1 MKLTLIRPALMLGVI
16 PFVLSQASAQT
27 PDAGALQ
34 QGIQRQ
40 LEAGQM
46 QAPPE
51 SFVKEKT
58 PTPVAPS
65 KNQTLIDV
73 KGFKVTGMTIVTE
86 VEAQEVLAP
95 FKNRKLTLAQINEA
109 ATAIM
114 DLYQKKARIA
124 QAVVPPQEIKDGIV
138 EIKVIEGRVGA
149 IIIEPAF
156 EEDPPRLSS
165 KVTTKFLSYS
175 NPEGG
180 LVDLDGLERS
190 LSLINE
196 IPGVR
201 AEGSL
206 EPGKTDGL
214 TDVRVKVDELS
225 RISGRVD
232 LTNYGSAST
241 GSGQAI
247 LSLGLNDLM
256 GIGDAGTVDII
267 GSAGSIFAQA
277 RYFIPAN
284 ADGLRIGLGASTL
297 SYNTL
302 SQYTAL
308 GSASSSGTANTAG
321 FYSTYAL
328 ERTARSNKTIS
339 FSLENKTYI
348 NYGPNTFPSP
358 NTTALEAQ
366 LNPISSN
373 KTEVQNYSINS
384 ATLGLQGNQFVGDA
398 SWIWSANAIYGNL
411 HINNALQAAQDS
423 GGNGL
428 TPYVNGSYNNNALVS
443 TCVYYNC
450 PNGQN
455 TSGGYGKLTLASYF
469 NQPLPLNKTNLL
481 FSFNGQIANK
491 NLNTAEQFYLGGPYG
506 VRAYPVTQGGGSQ
519 GAVASIELNHTLENN
534 IKFGAFFDA
543 GVIQQYKSLF
553 SNWHYPNWN
562 PGVPSTENPL
572 PGQPANAGNTY
583 ALYGTGLNATY
594 TYKKTEIT
602 GTVAYRVGNNPLLN
616 SYGQQVN
623 VNGYASSVQLWVK
636 GSLYF

>member
-1 MKLTLIRPALMLGVI
+1 MKFVNIRPILLLGPI
-16 PFVLSQASAQT
+16 LFCAQLAYAQA

-40 LEAGQM
+40 LDAGQM

-51 SFVKEKT
+51 SFVKEKAPT
-58 PTPVAPS
+58 PTPVS

-73 KGFKVTGMTIVTE
+73 KGFKVTGITLVTQA
-86 VEAQEVLAP
+86 EAQEVLEP

-109 ATAIM
+109 ASAVS
-114 DLYQKKARIA
+114 DLYQKKGRIA
-124 QAVVPPQEIKDGIV
+124 QAVVPPQEIKEGIV

-165 KVTTKFLSYS
+165 KVTTQFLSYS

-206 EPGKTDGL
+206 EPGKNDGTTDI
-214 TDVRVKVDELS
+214 RVKVDELS
-225 RISGRVD
+225 RVSGRVD
-232 LTNYGSAST
+232 LSNYGSAST
-241 GSGQAI
+241 GSGQGI

-256 GIGDAGTVDII
+256 GMGDAGTIDII

-284 ADGLRIGLGASTL
+284 ADGLRIGIGGSTL

-302 SQYTAL
+302 SQYTSL
-308 GSASSSGTANTAG
+308 NSASSSGTANVAG

-328 ERTARSNKTIS
+328 ERTARANKTVN
-339 FSLENKTYI
+339 FNLENKTYT
-348 NYGPNTFPSP
+348 NFGPNSYVFP
-358 NTTALEAQ
+358 NAKA
-366 LNPISSN
+366 
-373 KTEVQNYSINS
+373 EVQNYTINS
-384 ATLGLQGNQFVGDA
+384 ATLGLLGNQFVGDA
-398 SWIWSANAIYGNL
+398 SWIWSANAIYGSL

-428 TPYVNGSYNNNALVS
+428 APLNSSNPSYLVYQCNQS
-443 TCVYYNC
+443 SC

-455 TSGGYGKLTLASYF
+455 TSGGYGKITIASYF
-469 NQPLPLNKTNLL
+469 NKPLPLKDTNFL
-481 FSFNGQIANK
+481 FSFNGQLANK
-491 NLNTAEQFYLGGPYG
+491 NLNSAEQFYLGGPYG

-519 GAVASIELNHTLENN
+519 GGVASVEVNHTYQNN
-534 IKFGAFFDA
+534 IKLGVFFDA
-543 GVIQQYKSLF
+543 GMIQQYKSLF
-553 SNWHYPNWN
+553 ANWQYPYW
-562 PGVPSTENPL
+562 GTAENPSSN
-572 PGQPANAGNTY
+572 GTYAGNPANAGNTY
-583 ALYGTGLNATY
+583 ALYGTGINATY

-602 GTVAYRVGNNPLLN
+602 GTVAYRVGSNPLLN

-623 VNGYASSVQLWVK
+623 VNGYQQGVQLWLK
-636 GSLYF
+636 GSLFF

>member
-1 MKLTLIRPALMLGVI
+1 MKFVFFRPILLLGMI
-16 PFVLSQASAQT
+16 LFSAKLASAQT

-46 QAPPE
+46 EPPPE
-51 SFVKEKT
+51 NFIKKKEPTAT
-58 PTPVAPS
+58 PAS

-73 KGFKVTGMTIVTE
+73 KSFKVTGMTLVSQA
-86 VEAQEVLAP
+86 EAQEVLTP
-95 FKNRKLTLAQINEA
+95 FNNRKLTLAQINEA
-109 ATAIM
+109 ASAVS
-114 DLYQKKARIA
+114 DLYQKKGRIA
-124 QAVVPPQEIKDGIV
+124 QAVVPPQDIKDGVI
-138 EIKVIEGRVGA
+138 EIKIIEGRVGA

-206 EPGKTDGL
+206 EPGKDDGTTDI
-214 TDVRVKVDELS
+214 RVKVDELS
-225 RISGRVD
+225 RISGRVE

-256 GIGDAGTVDII
+256 GIGDSGTIDII

-277 RYFIPAN
+277 RYFIPGN
-284 ADGLRIGLGASTL
+284 SDGLRIGVGASTL

-302 SQYTAL
+302 SQYTPL
-308 GSASSSGTANTAG
+308 GNPSSSGTANTGG

-328 ERTARSNKTIS
+328 ERTARSNKTVS
-339 FSLENKTYI
+339 FNVENKTYI
-348 NYGPNTFPSP
+348 NYGSSQDPNLAGQGSQQT
-358 NTTALEAQ
+358 
-366 LNPISSN
+366 
-373 KTEVQNYSINS
+373 QNYSINS
-384 ATLGLQGNQFVGDA
+384 ATLGLQGNQFIGDA
-398 SWIWSANAIYGNL
+398 SWVWSTNAIYGNL
-411 HINNALQAAQDS
+411 HINNSLQAAQDS
-423 GGNGL
+423 GNL
-428 TPYVNGSYNNNALVS
+428 STVPDSILQACQNIACPY
-443 TCVYYNC
+443 
-450 PNGQN
+450 GQN
-455 TSGGYGKLTLASYF
+455 TSGGYGKMTLASYF
-469 NQPLPLNKTNLL
+469 NKPLPLKNTNFL
-481 FSFNGQIANK
+481 FSFNGQLANK
-491 NLNTAEQFYLGGPYG
+491 NLNSAEQFYLGGPYG
-506 VRAYPVTQGGGSQ
+506 VRAYPVSQGGGAQ
-519 GAVASIELNHTLENN
+519 GAVASIELKHTYQEDF
-534 IKFGAFFDA
+534 KFGIFFDA
-543 GVIQQYKSLF
+543 GVVQQNKSLYQ
-553 SNWHYPNWN
+553 NWQYPYWSYPQAVVSGTGVYVGY
-562 PGVPSTENPL
+562 PG
-572 PGQPANAGNTY
+572 NAGNAY

-594 TYKKTEIT
+594 AYKKTEIT
-602 GTVAYRVGNNPLLN
+602 GTVAYRVGSNPLLN